1 MTAKKET
8 SLEGMKFLEEIVR
21 KLKRKIVQ
29 MDQEILAGQKDIE
42 SMHEYYWENYTEMDQ
57 YGYEDYDNQQA
68 LLQRINANQDTLR
81 LRSRYKKMLDSPFF
95 GRVDFRYDGDDEPE
109 IFYIGIGNFA
119 EEAGRIPLIYD
130 WRAPVSALFY
140 DFDKGEASY
149 EAPAGRMCGE
159 IEAKWQYKIRR
170 GKMVYGFESDVKID
184 DEILKQEFGS
194 NSDIQ
199 LKNIVRTIQ
208 KEQNAIIRN
217 TKDKILVIQ
226 GAAGSGKTSVALHRI
241 AYLLYHDIK
250 NLKSSGV
257 LVLSPNS
264 VFSDY
269 ISHILPELGEENIR
283 EMSLDLFAYRELKSA
298 VPDCEDR
305 YHQIEKNIA
314 GIKEDDL
321 SRYRFKQSKELIG
334 AVEGFMAQMEEWL
347 VNLKGIY
354 FRGMEKTEEEMIRL
368 FYFKFQDVP
377 VLARMDAVIEYV
389 VDEYETRYSM
399 TLSEED
405 VEKLRTRFQAM
416 YTTTDLYRIYNWFL
430 EEQHFPKLPEV
441 PYDRRYLEYEDV
453 FPMLYLKY
461 RLLGVGRQD
470 QIQHLVVDEM
480 QDYSYLQYTILGL
493 LFQCPMTILGDRSQ
507 TMEEKQNDVTR
518 FLPQILGKQLRK
530 IEMNKSY
537 RNTVEIAEYARTLV
551 GMDDAELLNRHGK
564 AVAEREYGSK
574 EEMISHILEHVK
586 IGPEG
591 YETAAV
597 LTMTEA
603 EAREWYEMIRK
614 KTDQVHYI
622 DRDSSR
628 FGRGLTVTTF
638 YMAKGLEFDQVFT
651 VAHKEETKMTRQ
663 AEYICA
669 TRALHEL
676 EVCRI

>member
-1 MTAKKET
+1 
-8 SLEGMKFLEEIVR
+8 
-21 KLKRKIVQ
+21 
-29 MDQEILAGQKDIE
+29 
-42 SMHEYYWENYTEMDQ
+42 
-57 YGYEDYDNQQA
+57 
-68 LLQRINANQDTLR
+68 
-81 LRSRYKKMLDSPFF
+81 
-95 GRVDFRYDGDDEPE
+95 
-109 IFYIGIGNFA
+109 
-119 EEAGRIPLIYD
+119 
-130 WRAPVSALFY
+130 
-140 DFDKGEASY
+140 
-149 EAPAGRMCGE
+149 
-159 IEAKWQYKIRR
+159 
-170 GKMVYGFESDVKID
+170 
-184 DEILKQEFGS
+184 
-194 NSDIQ
+194 
-199 LKNIVRTIQ
+199 
-208 KEQNAIIRN
+208 
-217 TKDKILVIQ
+217 
-226 GAAGSGKTSVALHRI
+226 
-241 AYLLYHDIK
+241 
-250 NLKSSGV
+250 
-257 LVLSPNS
+257 
-264 VFSDY
+264 
-269 ISHILPELGEENIR
+269 
-283 EMSLDLFAYRELKSA
+283 
-298 VPDCEDR
+298 
-305 YHQIEKNIA
+305 
-314 GIKEDDL
+314 
-321 SRYRFKQSKELIG
+321 
-334 AVEGFMAQMEEWL
+334 
-347 VNLKGIY
+347 
-354 FRGMEKTEEEMIRL
+354 
-368 FYFKFQDVP
+368 
-377 VLARMDAVIEYV
+377 
-389 VDEYETRYSM
+389 M

-470 QIQHLVVDEM
+470 QIRHLVVDEM

-586 IGPEG
+586 TGPEG